1 MSRKMYQSW
10 DIIPEKLQSWFD
22 RDLSEAAERLVEDY
36 RKIDTHRQSNLP
48 DFFNLLEK
56 FIISNK
62 IKAPENAQ
70 SKDAGMM
77 FKQKKESEDTDPRV
91 SGTLD
96 PEKNL
101 LLHESLEGKK
111 KNDCHTRIAEQVRV
125 FSDVTGQTFGAHITI
140 LEKVVNCRE
149 ITVKEANHWAECDVI
164 IVFCPIITR
173 PGSDVQEAMS
183 RIQGNKSVILVL
195 MHHTRNP
202 DHVTK
207 GTRWSENYQ
216 QVVLVVHVLFHET
229 KQGLL
234 ECEKNENAVQHIQEM
249 LMKYTRP
256 QESGHVDEHK
266 TEGSL
271 RPKCCSIL

>member
-1 MSRKMYQSW
+1 MMSRKIDQSR

-22 RDLSEAAERLVEDY
+22 RELSEAAERLVEDY
-36 RKIDTHRQSNLP
+36 RKIDTHRHAIQRCRP
-48 DFFNLLEK
+48 
-56 FIISNK
+56 
-62 IKAPENAQ
+62 Q
-70 SKDAGMM
+70 
-77 FKQKKESEDTDPRV
+77 V

-125 FSDVTGQTFGAHITI
+125 FSDVTGQTFGAHVTI
-140 LEKVVNCRE
+140 LEK
-149 ITVKEANHWAECDVI
+149 
-164 IVFCPIITR
+164 
-173 PGSDVQEAMS
+173 EAMS

-249 LMKYTRP
+249 LMRYTRP

-266 TEGSL
+266 TEGSS